1 MDASDKG
8 FLNISCYKYN
18 SFKNCSELA
27 WCLISCWFHILHQLK
42 SVAGLFPLSVWRHLC
57 APLFRCQKKKHVLME
72 PGMMYRGGQIVF
84 LSKMGT

>member
-18 SFKNCSELA
+18 SFKNCNELA

-42 SVAGLFPLSVWRHLC
+42 SVAGLFRLSGGTSMLLC
-57 APLFRCQKKKHVLME
+57 SDAKKKKKHVLME
-72 PGMMYRGGQIVF
+72 PGV
-84 LSKMGT
+84 